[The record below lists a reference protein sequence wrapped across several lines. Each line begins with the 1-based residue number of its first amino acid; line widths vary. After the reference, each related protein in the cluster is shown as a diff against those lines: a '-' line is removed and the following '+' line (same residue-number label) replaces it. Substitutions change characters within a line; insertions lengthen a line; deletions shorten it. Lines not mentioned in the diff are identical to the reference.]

1 MTYIMKINFT
11 LLLII
16 LITTSCVQSQSDKVL
31 VFSKTEGFRHESI
44 EAGVTALIKLG
55 EENNFKVTATEDAN
69 YFNADTLKNYD
80 AVIFLNTTGNIFNK
94 EQEASFKSFI
104 QSGGG
109 FVGIHAATDTEYDW
123 PWYGKFIGAY
133 FDSHPEQQQA
143 TIEIVDSNHLAT
155 KNIPK
160 KWSHF
165 DEWYNFKNISTNIN
179 VLANLDESSY
189 KDGKNGDHHPIAW
202 YQEFDGG
209 KMFYTGLGHTD
220 EAYSDVTFLAHV
232 LGGIQYVLGN
242 TVEE

>member
-1 MTYIMKINFT
+1 MTLIKKINFT
-11 LLLII
+11 LLLCLII
-16 LITTSCVQSQSDKVL
+16 FTTSCVQSQAKKVL

-44 EAGVTALIKLG
+44 ETGIAAFKKLG
-55 EENNFKVTATEDAN
+55 EENNIKITATEDAT
-69 YFNADTLKNYD
+69 YFNTDTLINYN
-80 AVIFLNTTGNIFNK
+80 AVVFLNTTGNIFNK
-94 EQEASFKSFI
+94 DQEASFKSFI

-123 PWYGKFIGAY
+123 PWYSKFIGAY

-143 TIEIVDSNHLAT
+143 TIDIVNPNHLAT
-155 KNIPK
+155 KSIPE

-165 DEWYNFKNISTNIN
+165 DEWYNFKNISSAIN

-189 KDGKNGDHHPIAW
+189 KDGKNGKYHPIAW

-220 EAYSDVTFLAHV
+220 EAYSDVNFLAHV
-232 LGGIQYVLGN
+232 LGGLHYVLGHSN
-242 TVEE
+242 E

>member
-1 MTYIMKINFT
+1 MTYIKNINFT

-44 EAGVTALIKLG
+44 EAGVTALKKLG
-55 EENNFKVTATEDAN
+55 EENNFKVTATEDAT
-69 YFNADTLKNYD
+69 YFNADTLKNYN
-80 AVIFLNTTGNIFNK
+80 VVVFLNTTGNILNK

-143 TIEIVDSNHLAT
+143 TIDIVDSNHLAT

-160 KWSHF
+160 KMVSF
-165 DEWYNFKNISTNIN
+165 
-179 VLANLDESSY
+179 
-189 KDGKNGDHHPIAW
+189 
-202 YQEFDGG
+202 
-209 KMFYTGLGHTD
+209 
-220 EAYSDVTFLAHV
+220 
-232 LGGIQYVLGN
+232 
-242 TVEE
+242 